1 MLLNKRIKLISVQ
14 GTNEPHDPRKGYG
27 TTETETYKTVNVT
40 SLSLDKAQRDY
51 GVPNATMKIVRTF
64 TPLGKFDYLDIDGVR
79 YVEFA
84 RQEIG
89 NINSLTVKELN
100 T

>member
-1 MLLNKRIKLISVQ
+1 
-14 GTNEPHDPRKGYG
+14 
-27 TTETETYKTVNVT
+27 
-40 SLSLDKAQRDY
+40 
-51 GVPNATMKIVRTF
+51 MKNVRTF
-64 TPLGKFDYLDIDGVR
+64 TPLGKFDFIEIDGIR

>member
-1 MLLNKRIKLISVQ
+1 MLLNKRIKLITTQ
-14 GTNEPHDPRKGYG
+14 GTNEPHDPRKGYD
-27 TTETETYKTVNVT
+27 TTETETFKTVNVT
-40 SLSLDKAQRDY
+40 SLSLDKVQRDY
-51 GVPNATMKIVRTF
+51 GVPNATMKNVRTF
-64 TPLGKFDYLDIDGVR
+64 TPLGKFDFIEIDGVR

>member
-14 GTNEPHDPRKGYG
+14 GTNEPHDPRKGYD

-51 GVPNATMKIVRTF
+51 GVPNATMKNVRTF
-64 TPLGKFDYLDIDGVR
+64 TPLDKFDYLEIDGVR

>member
-1 MLLNKRIKLISVQ
+1 MLLNKRVKLISVQ
-14 GTNEPHDPRKGYG
+14 DVDEPHDPRKGYD

-51 GVPNATMKIVRTF
+51 GVPNATMKNVRTF
-64 TPLGKFDYLDIDGVR
+64 TPLGKFDYLEIDGVR

>member
-1 MLLNKRIKLISVQ
+1 MLLNKQVKLILVQ
-14 GTNEPHDPRKGYG
+14 GANEPHDPRKGYDN
-27 TTETETYKTVNVT
+27 TETETLKTVNVT

-51 GVPNATMKIVRTF
+51 GVPNATMKNIRTL
-64 TPLGKFDYLDIDGVR
+64 TPIGKFDFVEIDGVR

>member
-1 MLLNKRIKLISVQ
+1 MLLNKRIKLITSQ
-14 GTNEPHDPRKGYG
+14 GANEPHDPRKGYDNA
-27 TTETETYKTVNVT
+27 ETETLKTVNVT
-40 SLSLDKAQRDY
+40 SLSLDKVQRDY
-51 GVPNATMKIVRTF
+51 GVPNATMKNVRTF
-64 TPLGKFDYLDIDGVR
+64 TPLGKFDFIEIDGVR

>member
-14 GTNEPHDPRKGYG
+14 GTDEPHDPRKGYD
-27 TTETETYKTVNVT
+27 TTKTETYKTVNVT

>member
-1 MLLNKRIKLISVQ
+1 MLLNKRIKLIMAQ
-14 GTNEPHDPRKGYG
+14 GTNEPHDPRKGYD
-27 TTETETYKTVNVT
+27 TTETEIFKTVNVT
-40 SLSLDKAQRDY
+40 SLSLDKVQRDY
-51 GVPNATMKIVRTF
+51 GVPNATMKNIRTL
-64 TPLGKFDYLDIDGVR
+64 TPIGKFDFIEIDGVR

>member
-1 MLLNKRIKLISVQ
+1 MLLNKRVKLISVQ
-14 GTNEPHDPRKGYG
+14 GTDEPHDPRKGYD

>member
-1 MLLNKRIKLISVQ
+1 MLLNKRVKLILVQ
-14 GTNEPHDPRKGYG
+14 GANEPHDPRKGYG

-51 GVPNATMKIVRTF
+51 GIPNATMKIIRTF
-64 TPLGKFDYLDIDGVR
+64 TPIGKFNYLEIDGVR

>member
-1 MLLNKRIKLISVQ
+1 MLLNKRVKLISVQ
-14 GTNEPHDPRKGYG
+14 GADEPHDPRKGYD

-51 GVPNATMKIVRTF
+51 GVPNATMKILRTF
-64 TPLGKFDYLDIDGVR
+64 TPIGKFDYLEIDGVR

>member
-1 MLLNKRIKLISVQ
+1 MLLNKQVKLVSAQ
-14 GTNEPHDPRKGYG
+14 GANEPHDPRTGYDN
-27 TTETETYKTVNVT
+27 TETATFKTVNVT

-51 GVPNATMKIVRTF
+51 GVPNATMKNIRTF
-64 TPLGKFDYLDIDGVR
+64 TPLGKFDYLEIDGVR

>member
-1 MLLNKRIKLISVQ
+1 MLLNKRVKLITAQ
-14 GTNEPHDPRKGYG
+14 GTNEPHDPRKGYD
-27 TTETETYKTVNVT
+27 TTETEIFKTVNVT
-40 SLSLDKAQRDY
+40 SLSLDKVQRDY
-51 GVPNATMKIVRTF
+51 GVPNATMKNIRTF
-64 TPLGKFDYLDIDGVR
+64 TPLGKFDFIEIDGVR

>member
-1 MLLNKRIKLISVQ
+1 MLLNKRIKLIKVQ
-14 GTNEPHDPRKGYG
+14 GANEPHDPRKGYD
-27 TTETETYKTVNVT
+27 TTETETFKTVNVT

-51 GVPNATMKIVRTF
+51 GVPNATMKNIRTF
-64 TPLGKFDYLDIDGVR
+64 TPLGKFDYLEIGGVR

>member
-1 MLLNKRIKLISVQ
+1 MLLNKRVKLISVQ
-14 GTNEPHDPRKGYG
+14 GEDEPHDPRKGYD

-40 SLSLDKAQRDY
+40 SLSLDKVQRDY
-51 GVPNATMKIVRTF
+51 GVPNATMKNVRTF
-64 TPLGKFDYLDIDGVR
+64 TPLGKFDYLEIDGVR

>member
-1 MLLNKRIKLISVQ
+1 MLLNKRVKLISVQ
-14 GTNEPHDPRKGYG
+14 GVDEPHDPRKGYG

-40 SLSLDKAQRDY
+40 SLSLDKVQRDY
-51 GVPNATMKIVRTF
+51 GVPNATMKNVRTF
-64 TPLGKFDYLDIDGVR
+64 TPLGKFDFIEIDGVR